1 MKGPVDMAVV
11 AVLMAMHHMVVEV
24 GMQALNMVVEVGMQA
39 LNMVVLQVAVAM
51 VEM

>member
-24 GMQALNMVVEVGMQA
+24 GMQALNMVV
-39 LNMVVLQVAVAM
+39 LQVAVAM